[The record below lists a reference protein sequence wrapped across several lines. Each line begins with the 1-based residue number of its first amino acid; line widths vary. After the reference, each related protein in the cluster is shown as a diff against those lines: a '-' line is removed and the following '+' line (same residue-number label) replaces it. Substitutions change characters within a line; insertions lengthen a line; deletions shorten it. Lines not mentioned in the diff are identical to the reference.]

1 MTTITVDRLTKR
13 YGATKAV
20 DDLSFTV
27 EPGRV
32 TGFLGP
38 NGAGKSTTLQLML
51 GLVVGGG
58 RTLFDGRPYRELAD
72 PLREV
77 GAVLDA
83 RSFHPRRSARDHLRM
98 LAAAVGSS
106 TRGARGRV
114 PDRRV
119 DQVLDRVGL
128 GPVARKPA
136 GGFSLGMAQRL
147 GLAAALLADP
157 RALLL
162 DEPANG
168 LDPHGVAWL
177 RELLRGA
184 AADRA
189 VLVSS
194 HLLAEMQVLADHVV
208 VIGRGRL
215 LADAPLH
222 ELVGRGAHDRVLVRS
237 PDAARLAELLRGRG
251 AAAER
256 TGDGELAVSG
266 IAASAVGDLAHE
278 HRLRVHE
285 LTTRSG
291 SLEAAFLELTGGDV
305 EFAAGG
311 PRATDGS
318 NRR

>member
-1 MTTITVDRLTKR
+1 VRIQAQGLTKR
-13 YGATKAV
+13 FGGRTVV

-51 GLVVGGG
+51 GLVLGGG

-72 PLREV
+72 PPREV

-83 RSFHPRRSARDHLRM
+83 RTFHPRRSARDHLRM
-98 LAAAVGSS
+98 LAA
-106 TRGARGRV
+106 GAGV

-119 DQVLDRVGL
+119 DEVLDRVGL
-128 GPVARKPA
+128 GAVADRPA

-147 GLAAALLADP
+147 GLAAALLGDP

-177 RELLRGA
+177 RELLRA
-184 AADRA
+184 AARDRA

-194 HLLAEMQVLADHVV
+194 HLLAEMQLLADHVL

-215 LADAPLH
+215 LADA
-222 ELVGRGAHDRVLVRS
+222 S
-237 PDAARLAELLRGRG
+237 LR
-251 AAAER
+251 
-256 TGDGELAVSG
+256 
-266 IAASAVGDLAHE
+266 
-278 HRLRVHE
+278 E
-285 LTTRSG
+285 LTARSG
-291 SLEAAFLELTGGDV
+291 SLEAAYLELTGGEV
-305 EFAAGG
+305 EYAAEGSRSASRRRG
-311 PRATDGS
+311 P
-318 NRR
+318 

>member
-1 MTTITVDRLTKR
+1 VLIQAQGLTKR
-13 YGATKAV
+13 YGGRPVV

-27 EPGRV
+27 EPGKV
-32 TGFLGP
+32 TGLLGP

-98 LAAAVGSS
+98 LAAATGSS
-106 TRGARGRV
+106 PPGARGRV

-128 GPVARKPA
+128 GPVAHRPA

-215 LADAPLH
+215 LADAPLD
-222 ELVGRGAHDRVLVRS
+222 EFVGRGAHDRVLVRS
-237 PDAARLAELLRGRG
+237 PDAGRLAELLRGRG

-256 TGDGELAVSG
+256 TGDGELTVSG
-266 IAASAVGDLAHE
+266 IAAWAVGDLAHE

-311 PRATDGS
+311 SRSADGTG
-318 NRR
+318 RR

>member
-1 MTTITVDRLTKR
+1 MLIQAQGLSKR
-13 YGATKAV
+13 FGGRPVV
-20 DDLSFTV
+20 DDLWFTV
-27 EPGRV
+27 EPGKV

-51 GLVVGGG
+51 GLVLGEG
-58 RTLFDGRPYRELAD
+58 RTLFDGRRYRELAN

-83 RSFHPRRSARDHLRM
+83 RAFHPRRSARDHLRM
-98 LAAAVGSS
+98 LAAAAGV
-106 TRGARGRV
+106 A
-114 PDRRV
+114 DRRV

-128 GPVARKPA
+128 GAVARRPA
-136 GGFSLGMAQRL
+136 GGYSLGMAQRL
-147 GLAAALLADP
+147 GLAAALLGDP

-177 RELLRGA
+177 RELLRA
-184 AADRA
+184 AAQDRA

-194 HLLAEMQVLADHVV
+194 HLLAEMQLLADHVL

-222 ELVGRGAHDRVLVRS
+222 ELIRRGARDRVVVRS
-237 PDAARLAELLRGRG
+237 PDAGRLAELLLGRG
-251 AAAER
+251 AVVER
-256 TGDGELAVSG
+256 TGDGELSVAG
-266 IAASAVGDLAHE
+266 IAAPAVGDLAHE

-285 LTTRSG
+285 LTTRSA

-305 EFAAGG
+305 EYAAG
-311 PRATDGS
+311 RS
-318 NRR
+318 RRR

>member
-1 MTTITVDRLTKR
+1 MRIQAEGLTKWFGGR
-13 YGATKAV
+13 PVV

-51 GLVVGGG
+51 GLVLGGG
-58 RTLFDGRPYRELAD
+58 RTLFDGRPYRELAN

-83 RSFHPRRSARDHLRM
+83 RAFHPRRSARDHLRM
-98 LAAAVGSS
+98 LAAAAGV
-106 TRGARGRV
+106 A
-114 PDRRV
+114 DRRV
-119 DQVLDRVGL
+119 DEVLDRVGL
-128 GPVARKPA
+128 GAVAHRPA

-147 GLAAALLADP
+147 AVAAALLPDP

-177 RELLRGA
+177 RELLRA
-184 AADRA
+184 AARDRA

-194 HLLAEMQVLADHVV
+194 HLLAEMELLADHLL

-222 ELVGRGAHDRVLVRS
+222 ELTA
-237 PDAARLAELLRGRG
+237 
-251 AAAER
+251 
-256 TGDGELAVSG
+256 
-266 IAASAVGDLAHE
+266 
-278 HRLRVHE
+278 
-285 LTTRSG
+285 RSG
-291 SLEAAFLELTGGDV
+291 SLEAAYLKLTGGAV
-305 EFAAGG
+305 EYLAEG
-311 PRATDGS
+311 PHSASRSRGP
-318 NRR
+318 

>member
-1 MTTITVDRLTKR
+1 MRIQAQGLTKR
-13 YGATKAV
+13 FGGRTVV

-51 GLVVGGG
+51 GLVLGGG

-72 PLREV
+72 PPREV

-83 RSFHPRRSARDHLRM
+83 RAFHPRRSARDHLRM
-98 LAAAVGSS
+98 LAA
-106 TRGARGRV
+106 GAGV

-119 DQVLDRVGL
+119 DDVLERVGL
-128 GPVARKPA
+128 GAVAHRPA

-147 GLAAALLADP
+147 GLAAALLPDP

-177 RELLRGA
+177 RELLRA
-184 AADRA
+184 AARDRA

-194 HLLAEMQVLADHVV
+194 HLLAEMQLLADHVL

-215 LADAPLH
+215 LADAPL
-222 ELVGRGAHDRVLVRS
+222 R
-237 PDAARLAELLRGRG
+237 
-251 AAAER
+251 
-256 TGDGELAVSG
+256 
-266 IAASAVGDLAHE
+266 
-278 HRLRVHE
+278 E
-285 LTTRSG
+285 LTARSG
-291 SLEAAFLELTGGDV
+291 SLEAAYLELTGGEV
-305 EFAAGG
+305 EYAAGG
-311 PRATDGS
+311 P
-318 NRR
+318 

>member
-1 MTTITVDRLTKR
+1 VRIQAQGLTKR
-13 YGATKAV
+13 FGGRTVV

-51 GLVVGGG
+51 GLVLGGG
-58 RTLFDGRPYRELAD
+58 RTLFDGRPYRELAN

-83 RSFHPRRSARDHLRM
+83 HAFHPRRSARDHLRM
-98 LAAAVGSS
+98 LAAAAGV
-106 TRGARGRV
+106 A
-114 PDRRV
+114 DRRV
-119 DQVLDRVGL
+119 DEVLDRVGL
-128 GPVARKPA
+128 GAVAHRPA

-147 GLAAALLADP
+147 AVAAALLPDP

-177 RELLRGA
+177 RALLSA
-184 AADRA
+184 AARDRA

-194 HLLAEMQVLADHVV
+194 HLLAEMQLLADHVL

-215 LADAPLH
+215 LANAPL
-222 ELVGRGAHDRVLVRS
+222 R
-237 PDAARLAELLRGRG
+237 
-251 AAAER
+251 
-256 TGDGELAVSG
+256 
-266 IAASAVGDLAHE
+266 
-278 HRLRVHE
+278 E
-285 LTTRSG
+285 LTARSG
-291 SLEAAFLELTGGDV
+291 SLEAAYLELTGGAV
-305 EFAAGG
+305 EYAAGDS
-311 PRATDGS
+311 A
-318 NRR
+318 

>member
-1 MTTITVDRLTKR
+1 VIIEAQGLTKR
-13 YGATKAV
+13 FGGRLAV
-20 DDLSFTV
+20 DGLSFTV

-51 GLVVGGG
+51 GLVIGGG
-58 RTLFDGRPYRELAD
+58 RTLFDGRPYRELAN

-83 RSFHPRRSARDHLRM
+83 RAFHPRRSARNHLRM
-98 LAAAVGSS
+98 LAASA
-106 TRGARGRV
+106 RV

-119 DQVLDRVGL
+119 DELLDRVGL
-128 GPVARKPA
+128 GSAARQPA
-136 GGFSLGMAQRL
+136 GGLSLGMAQRL

-157 RALLL
+157 SALLL

-177 RELLRGA
+177 RELLRTA
-184 AADRA
+184 AEDRA

-194 HLLAEMQVLADHVV
+194 HLLAEMQLLADHVL

-215 LADAPLH
+215 LADAPLQQ
-222 ELVGRGAHDRVLVRS
+222 LIRRGARDRVLVRS
-237 PDAARLAELLRGRG
+237 PDAGRLAELLLGRG
-251 AAAER
+251 TVVER
-256 TGDGELAVSG
+256 TGDGELSVSG
-266 IAASAVGDLAHE
+266 IAAPAVGDLAHQ

-285 LTTRSG
+285 LTTRSA
-291 SLEAAFLELTGGDV
+291 SLEAAFLELTGGDL
-305 EFAAGG
+305 EYLAE
-311 PRATDGS
+311 
-318 NRR
+318 RRR